1 MDVLLKRE
9 SYVVKLIFNRRVNI
23 ESMEDSM
30 DKQLVDQIVVRE
42 NQLDNC
48 GPMQFLGIGKEGTK
62 CIGIEIKNHS

>member
-1 MDVLLKRE
+1 M
-9 SYVVKLIFNRRVNI
+9 RVNI

-48 GPMQFLGIGKEGTK
+48 GPMQFWELVNRAQSVLVF
-62 CIGIEIKNHS
+62 EIMNMVNSRV

>member
-1 MDVLLKRE
+1 MKN
-9 SYVVKLIFNRRVNI
+9 LIFNIRVTI
-23 ESMEDSM
+23 ESMEGSM

>member
-1 MDVLLKRE
+1 M
-9 SYVVKLIFNRRVNI
+9 RVTI

-30 DKQLVDQIVVRE
+30 DKQLVYQIVVRE

-62 CIGIEIKNHS
+62 